1 MSSSIAQMIMGVP
14 QSPSGMGM
22 IGNIF
27 GNQSG
32 SQSNIPTGVGGNA
45 SGQGYTGPG
54 AQNVGLNPANQAG
67 VGGTFSPEAIDT
79 ASGVFGSQNARQA
92 AMGSSGMFR
101 KSSNSPL
108 NNIAGMAQ
116 RAGES
121 VKKAVTTSKVQAY
134 NQKMRDIGA
143 PDDFN
148 VGKGA
153 FISDKLKREKGID
166 VWHPVPRK
174 DEQKTWDGNKWT
186 N

>member
-1 MSSSIAQMIMGVP
+1 MGVP
-14 QSPSGMGM
+14 QSPSGTGM

-27 GNQSG
+27 GNQSN
-32 SQSNIPTGVGGNA
+32 SQSNIQTGVGGNA

-121 VKKAVTTSKVQAY
+121 AKKAVTTSKVQAY